1 MLVALTLTQVF
12 GFAVAVGLVAVSTEA
27 PPTNGAIA
35 WSVVA
40 GSSGIVG
47 LAAFYLALSRGTM
60 GIVAPLAAVIGAT
73 VPAIVGI
80 ARGEP
85 VNALLVAGM
94 LLALGAV
101 ALISIPDRGP
111 GHLHPGGPNLPAYH
125 GSRLREFG
133 LIVVAGLGF
142 AGFFLGIAQAHDA
155 GGEVWWPLLCVRV
168 TGLSLVLLALGAA
181 LVVGRLRDVRLR
193 RATLMVSAVAGAGDL
208 GGNLFYLLASAS
220 GALSVAVVLSSLYP
234 VQTALLAR
242 IFVHERLSRVR
253 MLGVGMAVAGI
264 ALVSLGQAGSST

>member
-1 MLVALTLTQVF
+1 MLVALTLTQAF
-12 GFAVAVGLVAVSTEA
+12 GFVIAAGLVVVSSEA
-27 PPTNGAIA
+27 LPSTSAIA

-73 VPAIVGI
+73 VPAMVGI
-80 ARGEP
+80 AGGEP
-85 VNALLVAGM
+85 VNAPLVAGM
-94 LLALGAV
+94 LLAVGAFAV
-101 ALISIPDRGP
+101 ISIPDRGP
-111 GHLHPGGPNLPAYH
+111 GHVRPGGPNLPTFH
-125 GSRLREFG
+125 GSRPREVG
-133 LIVVAGLGF
+133 LIVVSGLGF

-168 TGLSLVLLALGAA
+168 TGLSLVLLALGASHVA
-181 LVVGRLRDVRLR
+181 GRLRDVRAR
-193 RATLMVSAVAGAGDL
+193 RATLLVSAVAGAGDL
-208 GGNLFYLLASAS
+208 GGNLFYLLASAT
-220 GALSVAVVLSSLYP
+220 GALSVSVVLSSLYP

-242 IFVHERLSRVR
+242 VFIHERLSRVR

-264 ALVSLGQAGSST
+264 ALVTLGQAGSST